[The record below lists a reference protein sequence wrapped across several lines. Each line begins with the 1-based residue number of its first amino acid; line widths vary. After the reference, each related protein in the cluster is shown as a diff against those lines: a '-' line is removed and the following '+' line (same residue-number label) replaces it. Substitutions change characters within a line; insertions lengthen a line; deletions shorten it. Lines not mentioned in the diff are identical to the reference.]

1 MYPEQNVSAWIV
13 SGRGGQGC
21 SAAVGYSILNRTA
34 TMDVGSLML
43 KYGGG
48 GHRKVGTCQF
58 KDDEMYK
65 TEYSNNTNETTA
77 SSKAEIKI
85 TGSGNYTGSIT
96 VNFTI
101 SKNLVDIS
109 KAVISKISD
118 QLYNFGQP
126 LTPDVTVTFGGK
138 TLVYGEDYAL
148 VYVDNI
154 DEGVATVTVR
164 GINSNTGS
172 LSAKFNINPVDIS
185 DGQIALD
192 ASEYMYTGTA
202 VKPVINS
209 FTVKRAGKTVTVTD
223 FDNLEISYSSNTNV
237 GTGKVTIK
245 ALEGE
250 GFTGSVS
257 KTFAIVGAS
266 VDNASVKVGNGVY
279 TGEAVTP
286 DHTVTLGG
294 RTLVEGRDYR
304 ADYSNNVNVTDSA
317 VLTITGMGNYSGS
330 TTARFKISARNL
342 ADADI
347 TVASARYTY
356 GKYHLNSRYSLL
368 FMYSNRNSSSIIHYG
383 DGVILIYIHLNV
395 GTISCQSLIYRIINY
410 LVYKMVKSSGGCTS
424 YVHTRS
430 LSDCFQSLQ
439 NLYLFSSIIIIF
451 HCHASSVLTLVAV
464 PSTTL

>member
-1 MYPEQNVSAWIV
+1 M
-13 SGRGGQGC
+13 
-21 SAAVGYSILNRTA
+21 
-34 TMDVGSLML
+34 
-43 KYGGG
+43 
-48 GHRKVGTCQF
+48 
-58 KDDEMYK
+58 
-65 TEYSNNTNETTA
+65 
-77 SSKAEIKI
+77 
-85 TGSGNYTGSIT
+85 
-96 VNFTI
+96 
-101 SKNLVDIS
+101 DIS

-347 TVASARYTY
+347 TVASARYT
-356 GKYHLNSRYSLL
+356 GDPLTPAVTVSLGGTALVEDRDFTVSYSDNVNVTTDTDKAGVTITGIGNYTGTAVEKFDIAARDISLAEIKDIDRQNYTGNAVTQKL
-368 FMYSNRNSSSIIHYG
+368 TVV
-383 DGVILIYIHLNV
+383 DG
-395 GTISCQSLIYRIINY
+395 QRE
-410 LVYKMVKSSGGCTS
+410 
-424 YVHTRS
+424 
-430 LSDCFQSLQ
+430 
-439 NLYLFSSIIIIF
+439 
-451 HCHASSVLTLVAV
+451 LVAGRDYTV
-464 PSTTL
+464 SYKNNVEVTTAAVAVITGKGNYSGTASKLFAIGGADIADADITGIKDSVTYTGKAMWQEETTLYHTVEIRT

>member
-1 MYPEQNVSAWIV
+1 M
-13 SGRGGQGC
+13 
-21 SAAVGYSILNRTA
+21 
-34 TMDVGSLML
+34 
-43 KYGGG
+43 
-48 GHRKVGTCQF
+48 
-58 KDDEMYK
+58 
-65 TEYSNNTNETTA
+65 
-77 SSKAEIKI
+77 
-85 TGSGNYTGSIT
+85 
-96 VNFTI
+96 
-101 SKNLVDIS
+101 
-109 KAVISKISD
+109 
-118 QLYNFGQP
+118 
-126 LTPDVTVTFGGK
+126 TVTFGGK

-164 GINSNTGS
+164 GIKSNTGS

-209 FTVKRAGKTVTVTD
+209 FTVKRSGKTVTVTD

-347 TVASARYTY
+347 TVASARYT
-356 GKYHLNSRYSLL
+356 GDPLTPAVTVSLGGTALVEDRDFTVSYSDNVNVTTDTDKAGVTITGIGNYTGTAVEKFDIAARDISLAEIKDIDRQNYTGNAVTPKLTVVDGQRACGRQGLHRKLQEQCRGDNGSSCGDNRKGQL
-368 FMYSNRNSSSIIHYG
+368 FR
-383 DGVILIYIHLNV
+383 
-395 GTISCQSLIYRIINY
+395 SCQ
-410 LVYKMVKSSGGCTS
+410 
-424 YVHTRS
+424 
-430 LSDCFQSLQ
+430 Q
-439 NLYLFSSIIIIF
+439 
-451 HCHASSVLTLVAV
+451 AV
-464 PSTTL
+464 CYWRC